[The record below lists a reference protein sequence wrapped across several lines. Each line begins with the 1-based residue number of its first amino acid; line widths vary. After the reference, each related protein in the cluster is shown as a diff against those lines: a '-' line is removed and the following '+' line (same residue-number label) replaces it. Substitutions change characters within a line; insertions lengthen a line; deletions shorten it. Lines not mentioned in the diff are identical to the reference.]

1 MSNSNENK
9 TKKVVKIVLN
19 VLLWIFLVFAFLMM
33 VVAFTSRVNDYN
45 VPMVSNK
52 IVLTVESDSMS
63 PTFNKGDML
72 IGTVLTDAEKAE
84 LKGESAAGAADG
96 DIITFY
102 VDLNGD
108 GIKELNTH
116 RIVWH
121 EGDLYLT
128 RGDNNNSPDEYNV
141 HDYEIVSIWHEGDT
155 RIAGLGGFIGFLQGR
170 VGFLIFIILP
180 LLAFFIYELV
190 KFIILIVKLKNG
202 DKKKLSAEEE
212 AIRQRLYE
220 EYLLKQQAEGAAV
233 GAPDNGSGNGG
244 DDQAK

>member
-33 VVAFTSRVNDYN
+33 VVAFTSRANDYN
-45 VPMVSNK
+45 EPIIGNK
-52 IVLTVESDSMS
+52 ILLSVKTDSMS
-63 PTFNKGDML
+63 PTFNPGDM
-72 IGTVLTDAEKAE
+72 IVGTVLTDAEKAE
-84 LKGESAAGAADG
+84 LKVG
-96 DIITFY
+96 DIITFKA
-102 VDLNGD
+102 DLNGD
-108 GIKELNTH
+108 GKKDELNSH
-116 RIVWH
+116 RIVLREIDALGYVKFKTQGDK
-121 EGDLYLT
+121 EGA
-128 RGDNNNSPDEYNV
+128 PVDEEYV
-141 HDYEIVSIWHEGDT
+141 FEREVISIWHEGDA
-155 RIAGLGGFIGFLQGR
+155 RIAGLGAFLAFMSGS
-170 VGFLIFIILP
+170 VGFLIFIVLP

-220 EYLLKQQAEGAAV
+220 EYLLKQQAEGAAE
-233 GAPDNGSGNGG
+233 GAPDNGSENGG